1 MQENMKHFLLTSFL
15 FTTFTASAAESPYDK
30 FGSEKN
36 VSKKTTVE
44 WYAIPNVQEVCDA
57 NSQELNGHK
66 YGYKVDGCS
75 KWNHSLFSDTC
86 VIYTHLKTDYW
97 TLGHELRHCFQGNF
111 H

>member
-1 MQENMKHFLLTSFL
+1 MKKLLIAAIV
-15 FTTFTASAAESPYDK
+15 TTFATNVVAESPYDK

-36 VSKKTTVE
+36 ITKKTTVE
-44 WYAIPNVQEVCDA
+44 WYAVSNLQEVCE
-57 NSQELNGHK
+57 SEGKQYNGHN

-75 KWNHSLFSDTC
+75 HWHRSVFGDSC
-86 VIYTHLKTDYW
+86 VIYTHLKTDFW